1 MGMNISED
9 IKHEFPQWEELY
21 QEQEIESMPWFNPE
35 LDEDLE
41 NALSELGVRS
51 GGALDLG
58 TGPGTQA
65 IQLARRGFNV
75 TATDISEAAI
85 RLAREKARKQGLEI
99 TWKQDDILD
108 TRLERQFDLIFDRGC
123 FHVLAPERRGDYVRI
138 VSGLLKVGGYL
149 FLKCFSRLQPGEQG
163 PYRFTPEQI
172 REIFGGRLSVL
183 SIKETIYQGTLD
195 PLPRALF
202 CTMRREG

>member
-1 MGMNISED
+1 MSNDENRELPD
-9 IKHEFPQWEELY
+9 WEELY
-21 QEQEIESMPWFNPE
+21 QHQEIESMPWFNPE
-35 LDEDLE
+35 LDDDLE
-41 NALSELGVRS
+41 NALDELGLRTGS
-51 GGALDLG
+51 ALDLG

-65 IQLARRGFNV
+65 IHLARRGFAV

-85 RLAREKARKQGLEI
+85 RLASEKARKQGLEI
-99 TWKQDDILD
+99 IWMQDDILD
-108 TRLERQFDLIFDRGC
+108 TRLDQQFDLIFDRGL

-138 VSGLLKVGGYL
+138 VSGLLKIGGYL

-172 REIFGGRLSVL
+172 REIFGGQLNVL
-183 SIKETIYQGTLD
+183 SIKETVYQGTLD

-202 CTMRREG
+202 CVMRLNG